1 LRNTITI
8 PNNIEPI
15 EIFGAYDSR
24 TKYLKKELDVEIRYK
39 NRKIF
44 IEGKDDESVDKTSKI
59 LFELFELLDSG
70 HLLDWDQFQYVV
82 SRYKN
87 DGNGESK
94 RINHKSMKEVVNT
107 GILGSR
113 VFAKTEGQARY
124 IEELQRN
131 DIVFSIGPAGTGKT
145 YLAVAMAVDCLRSGK
160 VQRLILTR
168 PAVEA
173 GEKLGFLPGTLY
185 EKVDPYLRPLYDALL
200 DFLDSEKIIAYREKG
215 IIEILPLAY
224 MRGRTLNNSYIIL
237 DEAQNTTY
245 QQMKM
250 FLTRIGFNSKV
261 VVTGDITQI
270 DLEKRND
277 SGLLSIKKILGENIE
292 GIKFIELQEE
302 DVVRNPLVRKIIRA
316 YDNYENNK

>member
-1 LRNTITI
+1 MRNTITI

-277 SGLLSIKKILGENIE
+277 SGLLSIKKVLGENIE

-302 DVVRNPLVRKIIRA
+302 DVVRNPLVRRIIKA